1 MYLGFFAHTTL
12 KNQRGHGMLIVFV
25 RTILIYL
32 LLLLAMRLM
41 GKRQIGEL
49 EVTDLVITLLL
60 SDIAT
65 HPIVDP
71 ENPLSHALIPIIT
84 LLATEVTLS
93 LLLSRFPRLK
103 NLCSARPNILI
114 RNGRIDQKELERLRI
129 SSDELISE
137 LRQKDV
143 TSIDDVAYAILE
155 QNGKISVIPRV
166 GSQPPTREDLSVQ
179 SEEGGIMHI
188 LVSRGVINRYNLRLL
203 GHDEAWLS
211 KELGRRKQTVKDVFL
226 MTVNDNGEIF
236 LAADAAGHTKEQ
248 DGRKQA

>member
-1 MYLGFFAHTTL
+1 
-12 KNQRGHGMLIVFV
+12 MLIVFI
-25 RTILIYL
+25 RTLLIYL

-71 ENPLSHALIPIIT
+71 DNPLSHALIPIMT

-93 LLLSRFPRLK
+93 FVLSRFPRLK
-103 NLCSARPNILI
+103 ILGSARPNILI
-114 RNGRIDQKELERLRI
+114 RNGQIDRHELDRLRI

-143 TSIDDVAYAILE
+143 TDINDVAYAILE
-155 QNGKISVIPRV
+155 QNGKISVIVRPQC
-166 GSQPPTREDLSVQ
+166 QPPTRGELAVSSED
-179 SEEGGIMHI
+179 GGIMHI

-203 GHDEAWLS
+203 DKDEAWLNGQ
-211 KELGRRKQTVKDVFL
+211 LQRRHCSLREVFL
-226 MTVNDNGEIF
+226 MTVDDRGQIY
-236 LAADAAGHTKEQ
+236 LSQYHDPVH
-248 DGRKQA
+248 GRKEKQ

>member
-1 MYLGFFAHTTL
+1 MLG
-12 KNQRGHGMLIVFV
+12 IFV
-25 RTILIYL
+25 RTLVIYL
-32 LLLLAMRLM
+32 ILTGAMRLM

-103 NLCSARPNILI
+103 NLGSARPNVLI
-114 RNGRIDQKELERLRI
+114 HYGQINQRELDRLRI

-137 LRQKDV
+137 LRQKDI
-143 TSIDDVAYAILE
+143 TNIDEVAYAILE

-166 GSQPPTREDLSVQ
+166 SAQPPTREDLHIRARES
-179 SEEGGIMHI
+179 GISHI
-188 LVSRGVINRYNLRLL
+188 LISRGVVNRHNLRQM
-203 GHDEAWLS
+203 GYDNAWLDTQLRRNRCRA
-211 KELGRRKQTVKDVFL
+211 KEVFL
-226 MTVNDNGEIF
+226 MTVNDLGEIC
-236 LAADAAGHTKEQ
+236 LQLRERGNTKNSSGGEV
-248 DGRKQA
+248 G

>member
-1 MYLGFFAHTTL
+1 
-12 KNQRGHGMLIVFV
+12 MLIVFI

-93 LLLSRFPRLK
+93 LLLSRFPKLK
-103 NLCSARPNILI
+103 NLGSARPNVLI
-114 RNGRIDQKELERLRI
+114 RNGKINQTELDRLRI

-137 LRQKDV
+137 LRQKNV

-155 QNGKISVIPRV
+155 QNGKISVIPKV
-166 GSQPPTREDLSVQ
+166 DCQPPTREDLALQ
-179 SEEGGIMHI
+179 TAEHGIMHI
-188 LVSRGVINRYNLRLL
+188 LISRGVINRYNLKLL
-203 GHDEAWLS
+203 GYNDIWLNKQLS
-211 KELGRRKQTVKDVFL
+211 RRHCRVKDVFL
-226 MTVNDNGEIF
+226 MTVDDTGEIY
-236 LAADAAGHTKEQ
+236 LASVTAAKSAQQKGKNH
-248 DGRKQA
+248 A

>member
-1 MYLGFFAHTTL
+1 
-12 KNQRGHGMLIVFV
+12 MLIVFV
-25 RTILIYL
+25 RTLLIYL

-71 ENPLSHALIPIIT
+71 DNPLSHALIPIIT

-93 LLLSRFPRLK
+93 WLLSRFPKLK
-103 NLCSARPNILI
+103 ILGSAHPNILI
-114 RNGRIDQKELERLRI
+114 RDGRINRRELDRLRI

-143 TSIDDVAYAILE
+143 TNISDVAYAILE
-155 QNGKISVIPRV
+155 PNGKISVIVRA
-166 GSQPPTREDLSVQ
+166 SCRPPTREDLSIEA
-179 SEEGGIMHI
+179 SEGGGMHI
-188 LVSRGVINRYNLRLL
+188 LISRGVVNRYNLRLL
-203 GHDEAWLS
+203 KKEMCWL
-211 KELGRRKQTVKDVFL
+211 EGQLRLRHCDVREVFL
-226 MTVNDNGEIF
+226 MTVDDNGEIY
-236 LAADAAGHTKEQ
+236 LSRYQ
-248 DGRKQA
+248 DSDQVTGNEGNR

>member
-1 MYLGFFAHTTL
+1 
-12 KNQRGHGMLIVFV
+12 MLIVFI

-93 LLLSRFPRLK
+93 LLLSRFPKLK
-103 NLCSARPNILI
+103 NLGSARPNVLI
-114 RNGRIDQKELERLRI
+114 RNGKINQTELDRLRI

-137 LRQKDV
+137 LRQKNV

-155 QNGKISVIPRV
+155 QNGKISVIPKV
-166 GSQPPTREDLSVQ
+166 DCQPPTRVDLALQ
-179 SEEGGIMHI
+179 TAEHGIMHI
-188 LVSRGVINRYNLRLL
+188 LISRGVINRYNLKLL
-203 GHDEAWLS
+203 GYNDIWLNKQLS
-211 KELGRRKQTVKDVFL
+211 RRNCRVKDVFL
-226 MTVNDNGEIF
+226 MTVDDAGEIY
-236 LAADAAGHTKEQ
+236 LASVTAAKSAQEKGKNH
-248 DGRKQA
+248 A

>member
-1 MYLGFFAHTTL
+1 MLVIFIRTL
-12 KNQRGHGMLIVFV
+12 
-25 RTILIYL
+25 LIYL

-103 NLCSARPNILI
+103 NLGSARPNILI
-114 RNGRIDQKELERLRI
+114 QNGRIDQRELDRLRI

-137 LRQKDV
+137 LRQKDI
-143 TSIDDVAYAILE
+143 TNINEVAYAILE
-155 QNGKISVIPRV
+155 QNGKISVIPRM
-166 GSQPPTREDLSVQ
+166 SCQPPTREDLAVQ
-179 SEEGGIMHI
+179 TVESGIMHI
-188 LVSRGVINRYNLRLL
+188 LISRGVINRYNLHILNKS
-203 GHDEAWLS
+203 ETWLAS
-211 KELGRRKQTVKDVFL
+211 ELRRYHCTPDQVFL
-226 MTVNDNGEIF
+226 MTVNDSGEIY
-236 LAADAAGHTKEQ
+236 LSKREDRLDHGTGGERHA
-248 DGRKQA
+248 